1 MCFTPTSQTP
11 LKHTFGHTGLKLC
24 FKRGAGQKPQSTRN
38 KTKQKRNILGFGI
51 EYFYVTLEK
60 QFCMKKTLIL
70 LTASLL
76 TLVSCKEKEAKL
88 QYYATAHTYDIVSV
102 QEPAQDNEVR
112 NIIFMIGDGMGLEQV
127 SCAWVL
133 NHGKLNLDNMTHVG
147 LSRTYCTN
155 ELITDSGAGG
165 TALAVGQKTAYSH
178 VGTAADDTDLY
189 SVLVDAQKLG
199 KKTGTV
205 VTCHFAD
212 ATPCDFCCH
221 NEYRY
226 NQDDLIADYVTCGVD
241 YLAGGGLDFFTVNR
255 QDGRDITKEMAA
267 AGYNVALTEEELMDA
282 QLPVIGILSPDN
294 LPVAQERGDLFRR
307 MVAKGIGS
315 LSAASGDKG
324 FVIMIEGSC
333 IDDWLHGNDLEKAM
347 EELLDFDRTLGD
359 VLEWAEKDGHTLV
372 VVTADHNTGAITLQD
387 GDLEKGEIG
396 VHFGSDSHNGIAVP
410 VYAWGPGS
418 EKFTGIRENAE
429 WGQLVASFVK

>member
-1 MCFTPTSQTP
+1 
-11 LKHTFGHTGLKLC
+11 
-24 FKRGAGQKPQSTRN
+24 
-38 KTKQKRNILGFGI
+38 
-51 EYFYVTLEK
+51 
-60 QFCMKKTLIL
+60 MKKTLIPL
-70 LTASLL
+70 VIFILAA
-76 TLVSCKEKEAKL
+76 VSCKENETAL
-88 QYYATAHTYDIVSV
+88 QYYATPHTYDIVKV
-102 QEPAQDNEVR
+102 QEPPQSNEVR
-112 NIIFMIGDGMGLEQV
+112 NIIFLIGDGMGLEQV

-133 NHGKLNLDNMTHVG
+133 NHGKLNLDNMSHIG
-147 LSRTYCTN
+147 LSRTYATD

-165 TALAVGQKTAYSH
+165 TALAAGVKTAYSH
-178 VGTAADDTDLY
+178 VGTAADTTDLY
-189 SVLVDAQKLG
+189 SILVDAAKLG

-241 YLAGGGLDFFTVNR
+241 YLAGGGLDWFTVNR
-255 QDGRDITKEMAA
+255 KDGRDITKEMAA
-267 AGYNVALTEEELMDA
+267 AGYTVALTEEELMQA
-282 QLPVIGILSPDN
+282 ELPVIGILSPDN

-307 MVAKGIGS
+307 MVAQGLDQ
-315 LSAASGDKG
+315 LSQNENG
-324 FVIMIEGSC
+324 FVMMIEGSC
-333 IDDWLHGNDLEKAM
+333 IDDWLHGNDIEKAM

-359 VLEWAEKDGHTLV
+359 VLEFAAKDGHTLV

-387 GDLEKGEIG
+387 GNLEKGEIG

-429 WGQLVASFVK
+429 WGQLVKSFVK